1 MKRILQSSA
10 LRRVLAL
17 SYLLTIGVAQADFTT
32 TVFTAPA
39 AFCFQ
44 QTVLRGEPDR
54 TTLEHNLIIDTPDHF
69 KNGNVFVGFR
79 RRSRPDALW
88 LLNNNLKW
96 SAYDSNNPIDFDPYQ
111 LTTTTP
117 LQPVI
122 PVPIIPLPLNLTA
135 FLEDGEIWVGY
146 GLRNSAQVTVKD
158 AYQDMINNP
167 RYKKI
172 WSIGGTPISKLICLT
187 ATQIRVDD
195 QTSTFSASPSSQQ

>member
-1 MKRILQSSA
+1 MKRFFQRSVLP
-10 LRRVLAL
+10 RVLAL
-17 SYLLTIGVAQADFTT
+17 SYLLTIPVAQADITT
-32 TVFTAPA
+32 TAFTAPA
-39 AFCFQ
+39 TYCFQ

-54 TTLEHNLIIDTPDHF
+54 TTLEHNLIVDTADHF

-79 RRSRPDALW
+79 RRSQPDALW

-111 LTTTTP
+111 LNTSTP

-122 PVPIIPLPLNLTA
+122 PVPIIPLPLDLTA

-146 GLRNSAQVTVKD
+146 GLRNSVEATVTTLKD
-158 AYQDMINNP
+158 AYQDMINNQ
-167 RYKKI
+167 RYKRI

-187 ATQIRVDD
+187 STQMRVDD
-195 QTSTFSASPSSQQ
+195 QTSTPSSQQ